1 MSHHSLSAAPQPQPS
16 SFSPHSKPELAKRIE
31 RFHES
36 AQDLLALYAPEERGR
51 ENVPRPA
58 PGTGGET
65 RCYYLSPGTARQ
77 ERELLMRYQ
86 AEDFRSL
93 LAETHMLLVGLV
105 KVMKNTHHDV
115 RVKGYVIA
123 SLGCLLEQVSALV
136 LRMKNV
142 YDKVESVNER

>member
-1 MSHHSLSAAPQPQPS
+1 MSHHSPNAVPQPQPS
-16 SFSPHSKPELAKRIE
+16 PFSPQSNPELAKRIE
-31 RFHES
+31 RFQEA
-36 AQDLLALYAPEERGR
+36 AQDLLALYESSEQGR
-51 ENVPRPA
+51 EASPRPA
-58 PGTGGET
+58 VTGET
-65 RCYYLSPGTARQ
+65 RCYYLSPGTVQ
-77 ERELLMRYQ
+77 HERELLKRYH
-86 AEDFRSL
+86 AEDFRGL

-142 YDKVESVNER
+142 YDKVETVN

>member
-1 MSHHSLSAAPQPQPS
+1 MSHNPQNAAPQPQPLS
-16 SFSPHSKPELAKRIE
+16 SHSRNHPELAKRIE
-31 RFHES
+31 RFQEA
-36 AQDLLALYAPEERGR
+36 AQNLLAMYEPAWQGLDYAQ
-51 ENVPRPA
+51 RPVSSSNA
-58 PGTGGET
+58 TGET
-65 RCYYLSPGTARQ
+65 RCYYLSPGAVQ
-77 ERELLMRYQ
+77 HERELLRRYR
-86 AEDFRSL
+86 AEDFRGL

-142 YDKVESVNER
+142 YDKIEVVD

>member
-1 MSHHSLSAAPQPQPS
+1 MSHHSPSAVPQPQLSPS
-16 SFSPHSKPELAKRIE
+16 DPQSNPELAKRIE
-31 RFHES
+31 RFHEA
-36 AQDLLALYAPEERGR
+36 AQDLLAMYEPPEQGR
-51 ENVPRPA
+51 KNIPHP
-58 PGTGGET
+58 TQIGET
-65 RCYYLSPGTARQ
+65 RCYYLSPGTVQ
-77 ERELLMRYQ
+77 HERELLRRYR
-86 AEDFRSL
+86 AEDFRGL

-142 YDKVESVNER
+142 YDKVESVN

>member
-1 MSHHSLSAAPQPQPS
+1 MSHRSSSAAPQPQPS
-16 SFSPHSKPELAKRIE
+16 PPNPQSNPELARRIE
-31 RFHES
+31 RFQEA
-36 AQDLLALYAPEERGR
+36 AQDLLAMYEPPEQGR
-51 ENVPRPA
+51 EGVPHPA
-58 PGTGGET
+58 ANGET
-65 RCYYLSPGTARQ
+65 RCYYLSPGTVQ
-77 ERELLMRYQ
+77 HERELLRRYR
-86 AEDFRSL
+86 AEDFRGL

-142 YDKVESVNER
+142 YDKVEPVN

>member
-1 MSHHSLSAAPQPQPS
+1 MSHHSPRAVPQPQPS
-16 SFSPHSKPELAKRIE
+16 LSNSQSKSELAKRIE
-31 RFHES
+31 RFHEA
-36 AQDLLALYAPEERGR
+36 AQDLLTMYELPEQGR
-51 ENVPRPA
+51 EGATHHTEN
-58 PGTGGET
+58 GET
-65 RCYYLSPGTARQ
+65 RCYYLSPRTVQ
-77 ERELLMRYQ
+77 HERELLKRYR
-86 AEDFRSL
+86 AEDFRGL

-142 YDKVESVNER
+142 YDKVEAVN

>member
-1 MSHHSLSAAPQPQPS
+1 MSNHFKSAAPQPQPS
-16 SFSPHSKPELAKRIE
+16 LSNPPSNPELAKRIE
-31 RFHES
+31 IFQEA
-36 AQDLLALYAPEERGR
+36 AQDLLAMYEPPEQSR
-51 ENVPRPA
+51 EDVPRP
-58 PGTGGET
+58 TQNGET
-65 RCYYLSPGTARQ
+65 RCYYLSPGTVQ
-77 ERELLMRYQ
+77 HERELLRRYR
-86 AEDFRSL
+86 AEDFRGL

-142 YDKVESVNER
+142 YDKVESVN

>member
-1 MSHHSLSAAPQPQPS
+1 MSHSSPSAVPQPQLSLSDPQS
-16 SFSPHSKPELAKRIE
+16 NPELAKRIE
-31 RFHES
+31 RFHEA
-36 AQDLLALYAPEERGR
+36 AQDLLAVYEPLEQGR
-51 ENVPRPA
+51 EKIPRP
-58 PGTGGET
+58 TQNGET
-65 RCYYLSPGTARQ
+65 RCYYLSPGTVQ
-77 ERELLMRYQ
+77 HERELLKRYR
-86 AEDFRSL
+86 AEDFRGL

-142 YDKVESVNER
+142 YDKVESVN

>member
-1 MSHHSLSAAPQPQPS
+1 MSHHASSAAPQPQPS
-16 SFSPHSKPELAKRIE
+16 PPNPQSNPELAKRIE
-31 RFHES
+31 RFQEA
-36 AQDLLALYAPEERGR
+36 AQDLLTLYEQSEQN
-51 ENVPRPA
+51 EVVPRPA
-58 PGTGGET
+58 ANGET
-65 RCYYLSPGTARQ
+65 RCFYLSPGTVQ
-77 ERELLMRYQ
+77 HERELLRRYH
-86 AEDFRSL
+86 ADDFRGL

-142 YDKVESVNER
+142 YDKVEAVN

>member
-1 MSHHSLSAAPQPQPS
+1 MSHHSLGAAPQSQPFPS
-16 SFSPHSKPELAKRIE
+16 NLPSNPELAKRIE
-31 RFHES
+31 RFHKA
-36 AQDLLALYAPEERGR
+36 AQDLLAMYEPSEQGR
-51 ENVPRPA
+51 KKIPHPTQN
-58 PGTGGET
+58 GET
-65 RCYYLSPGTARQ
+65 RCYYLSPGTVQ
-77 ERELLMRYQ
+77 HERELLRRYR
-86 AEDFRSL
+86 AEDFRGL

-142 YDKVESVNER
+142 YDKVESVN

>member
-1 MSHHSLSAAPQPQPS
+1 MSHRLPSAAPRPS
-16 SFSPHSKPELAKRIE
+16 PINSLSNPELAKRIE
-31 RFHES
+31 RFHEA
-36 AQDLLALYAPEERGR
+36 AQDLLAMYEPAEQGSADAS
-51 ENVPRPA
+51 RP
-58 PGTGGET
+58 TQNGET
-65 RCYYLSPGTARQ
+65 RCYYLSPGTVQ
-77 ERELLMRYQ
+77 NERELLRRYR
-86 AEDFRSL
+86 AEDFRGL

-142 YDKVESVNER
+142 YDKVESVN

>member
-1 MSHHSLSAAPQPQPS
+1 MSHRSPSAALQPQS
-16 SFSPHSKPELAKRIE
+16 SPLHSPKNLELEKRIE
-31 RFHES
+31 RFQEA
-36 AQDLLALYAPEERGR
+36 AQDLLAMYEPAEQGR
-51 ENVPRPA
+51 KGHLHPA
-58 PGTGGET
+58 LNGET
-65 RCYYLSPGTARQ
+65 RCYYLSPGTVQ
-77 ERELLMRYQ
+77 HERELLKRYH
-86 AEDFRSL
+86 AEDFRGL

-142 YDKVESVNER
+142 YDKVESVN